1 MINEKV
7 EDLKSIQTAMFIMA
21 KSRMTEDTGKVA
33 TTKLPLVKSI
43 RASGIRG
50 LDMGMVHGVFVIP
63 SFNLLEHGQTID
75 LRVTVN

>member
-7 EDLKSIQTAMFIMA
+7 EDLKSIQTVMFIMA
-21 KSRMTEDTGKVA
+21 NLKTTEDMGKVA

-50 LDMGMVHGVFVIP
+50 LDMGMVRGVFVIP